1 MKYDYTEVLKNLVRI
16 DTTNPPGN
24 EKMALD
30 YIQQILE
37 QEGINSKIYESAP
50 GRGNLLACLPA
61 SFHMDEGAGPDRDS
75 AEDEAADRPL
85 ILMSHIDVVLAKE
98 SQWKHPPFAAVEE
111 DGYIYG
117 RGTVDTKQLTV
128 MELAAFLALA
138 ENGEYRKRDVFLLVT
153 CDEESGSACGL
164 SAFLEETI
172 PAGSRPITGREL
184 FENSEVIS
192 EGGGFPILV
201 GDTAFYLCE
210 SGQKGCGTV
219 EFTVA
224 ARLAKGPFFG
234 SGDGMVR
241 AMKLVAD
248 IGSMELEQRKL
259 PTVAHFEQR
268 LSQCVDGGSH
278 GEADAGQDAARLG
291 EVLSPVMNNI
301 LTAMNRNTMTVTM
314 IQGKNSSEVKVIC
327 DVRLLPGYG
336 TEYLKELTDGLAEK
350 WDADCRI
357 LSFSEGYESQPEG
370 GLIGCL
376 EEATRMELGEAGKR
390 AELLPFISMGSSDG
404 RFLVPMKA
412 KVYGYSPVL
421 PWDMTFDQAV
431 SMVHGVDEKI
441 HRESVLFGCRVLE
454 RAVRQAVCGSHGE

>member
-1 MKYDYTEVLKNLVRI
+1 
-16 DTTNPPGN
+16 
-24 EKMALD
+24 
-30 YIQQILE
+30 
-37 QEGINSKIYESAP
+37 
-50 GRGNLLACLPA
+50 
-61 SFHMDEGAGPDRDS
+61 
-75 AEDEAADRPL
+75 
-85 ILMSHIDVVLAKE
+85 
-98 SQWKHPPFAAVEE
+98 
-111 DGYIYG
+111 
-117 RGTVDTKQLTV
+117 
-128 MELAAFLALA
+128 
-138 ENGEYRKRDVFLLVT
+138 
-153 CDEESGSACGL
+153 
-164 SAFLEETI
+164 
-172 PAGSRPITGREL
+172 
-184 FENSEVIS
+184 
-192 EGGGFPILV
+192 
-201 GDTAFYLCE
+201 
-210 SGQKGCGTV
+210 
-219 EFTVA
+219 
-224 ARLAKGPFFG
+224 
-234 SGDGMVR
+234 MVR

-278 GEADAGQDAARLG
+278 GEPDAGQDAARLG

-336 TEYLKELTDGLAEK
+336 TEYLKELTDSLAEK

>member
-1 MKYDYTEVLKNLVRI
+1 MKYDYTEVLKDLVRI

-75 AEDEAADRPL
+75 AEDEAADRTL

-138 ENGEYRKRDVFLLVT
+138 ENGEYRKRDGFLLVT
-153 CDEESGSACGL
+153 WDEESGSACGR

-278 GEADAGQDAARLG
+278 GEPDAGQDAARLG

-336 TEYLKELTDGLAEK
+336 TEYLKELTDSLAEK

>member
-1 MKYDYTEVLKNLVRI
+1 MKYDYTEVLKDLVRI

-37 QEGINSKIYESAP
+37 QKGINSKIYESAP

-172 PAGSRPITGREL
+172 PAGSCPITGREL

-278 GEADAGQDAARLG
+278 GEPDAGQDAARLG

-336 TEYLKELTDGLAEK
+336 TEYLKELTDSLAEK

>member
-1 MKYDYTEVLKNLVRI
+1 MKYDYTEVLKDLVRI

-278 GEADAGQDAARLG
+278 GEPDAGQDAARLG

-336 TEYLKELTDGLAEK
+336 TEYLKELTDSLAEK

-404 RFLVPMKA
+404 RFLVPIRCFP
-412 KVYGYSPVL
+412 G
-421 PWDMTFDQAV
+421 
-431 SMVHGVDEKI
+431 I
-441 HRESVLFGCRVLE
+441 
-454 RAVRQAVCGSHGE
+454 

>member
-1 MKYDYTEVLKNLVRI
+1 MKYDYTEVLKDLVRI

-24 EKMALD
+24 EKRALD
-30 YIQQILE
+30 YIQKILE
-37 QEGINSKIYESAP
+37 QEGIDSTIYESAP
-50 GRGNLLACLPA
+50 GRGNLLPFLPA
-61 SFHMDEGAGPDRDS
+61 DKDVSDEGGADCAA
-75 AEDEAADRPL
+75 AERPL
-85 ILMSHIDVVLAKE
+85 ILLSHIDVVLAKE

-111 DGYIYG
+111 DGFIYG
-117 RGTVDTKQLTV
+117 RGTVDTKQLRV
-128 MELAAFLALA
+128 MELAALLALA
-138 ENGEYRKRDVFLLVT
+138 EDGEQRKRDVFLLVT
-153 CDEESGSACGL
+153 CDEESGSALGL
-164 SAFLEETI
+164 SAFLEETLS
-172 PAGSRPITGREL
+172 AGGRTITGKEL

-219 EFTVA
+219 EFTVE
-224 ARLAKGPFFG
+224 ARNAKGPFFG

-248 IGSMELEQRKL
+248 IGALELEQRKL
-259 PTVAHFEQR
+259 PTVARFEKR
-268 LSQCVDGGSH
+268 LSECADGNCH
-278 GEADAGQDAARLG
+278 GDSGAERASDHFREA
-291 EVLSPVMNNI
+291 LSPVMNNI

-314 IQGKNSSEVKVIC
+314 IQGKSVNQVKVIC
-327 DVRLLPGYG
+327 D
-336 TEYLKELTDGLAEK
+336 
-350 WDADCRI
+350 
-357 LSFSEGYESQPEG
+357 EGYESQPEG

-376 EEATRMELGEAGKR
+376 EEATKMELGEDGKR
-390 AELLPFISMGSSDG
+390 AEVLPFISMGSSDG

-421 PWDMTFDQAV
+421 SWDMTFDQAV

-454 RAVRQAVCGSHGE
+454 NAVCRAVCGRIHQ

>member
-1 MKYDYTEVLKNLVRI
+1 MKYDYTEVLKDLVRI

-75 AEDEAADRPL
+75 AEDKAADRPL

-98 SQWKHPPFAAVEE
+98 FQWKHPPFAAVEE

-268 LSQCVDGGSH
+268 LSQCVEDRKST
-278 GEADAGQDAARLG
+278 RL
-291 EVLSPVMNNI
+291 
-301 LTAMNRNTMTVTM
+301 
-314 IQGKNSSEVKVIC
+314 NSSH
-327 DVRLLPGYG
+327 RL
-336 TEYLKELTDGLAEK
+336 
-350 WDADCRI
+350 
-357 LSFSEGYESQPEG
+357 
-370 GLIGCL
+370 
-376 EEATRMELGEAGKR
+376 
-390 AELLPFISMGSSDG
+390 
-404 RFLVPMKA
+404 
-412 KVYGYSPVL
+412 
-421 PWDMTFDQAV
+421 
-431 SMVHGVDEKI
+431 
-441 HRESVLFGCRVLE
+441 
-454 RAVRQAVCGSHGE
+454 

>member
-1 MKYDYTEVLKNLVRI
+1 MKYDYTEVLKDLVRI

-24 EKMALD
+24 EKKALD
-30 YIQQILE
+30 YIQKILE
-37 QEGINSKIYESAP
+37 REGIDSTIYESAP

-61 SFHMDEGAGPDRDS
+61 NEDAVDKDASDEGAADCAA
-75 AEDEAADRPL
+75 AERPL
-85 ILMSHIDVVLAKE
+85 ILLSHIDVVLAKE

-111 DGYIYG
+111 DGFIYG

-128 MELAAFLALA
+128 MELAALLALA
-138 ENGEYRKRDVFLLVT
+138 ENGEQRKRDVFLLVT
-153 CDEESGSACGL
+153 CDEESGSALGL
-164 SAFLEETI
+164 SAFLEETLS
-172 PAGSRPITGREL
+172 AGGRTITGKEL

-219 EFTVA
+219 EFTVE
-224 ARLAKGPFFG
+224 ARNAKGPFFG

-248 IGSMELEQRKL
+248 IGALELEQRKL
-259 PTVAHFEQR
+259 PTVARFEKR
-268 LSQCVDGGSH
+268 ISECADGNCH
-278 GEADAGQDAARLG
+278 GDPGAERASDRFRDA
-291 EVLSPVMNNI
+291 LSPVMNNI

-314 IQGKNSSEVKVIC
+314 IQGKSVNQVKVIC

-336 TEYLKELTDGLAEK
+336 IAYLKEITDRLAEK
-350 WDADCRI
+350 WDAECRI

-376 EEATRMELGEAGKR
+376 EEATKMELGEDGER
-390 AELLPFISMGSSDG
+390 AEVLPFISMGSSDG

-421 PWDMTFDQAV
+421 SWDMTFDQAV

-454 RAVRQAVCGSHGE
+454 NAVCRAVCG